1 MGILRAVLYFDVFR
15 YPLTESELYEKT
27 PVKGSWENFKKEL
40 AELFDLRILSKDG
53 DFILGP
59 GMSAAE
65 ILRRKKGN
73 EGAQQIFPTALNYS
87 RRIAAFPFVEGV
99 FLSGGLSKNYFDEKG
114 DIDYFIVCKPGRLW
128 ICRSLLVLR
137 YKFLPRN
144 KKKFWCTNY
153 IISSKNLSIPDIN
166 AFTSTELAHLIPV
179 FGLPLYRQLLES
191 NSWFRRLYPNFQEI
205 TNYCADTPSPFWKQM
220 TEKILA
226 GNIGNLLEAL
236 LFRLTLKRWR
246 KKYAELSDE
255 DFDLM
260 FRTRPDV
267 CKRHSHGFQNKV
279 LALWREKITALE
291 KELNIRF
298 EEA

>member
-1 MGILRAVLYFDVFR
+1 
-15 YPLTESELYEKT
+15 
-27 PVKGSWENFKKEL
+27 
-40 AELFDLRILSKDG
+40 
-53 DFILGP
+53 
-59 GMSAAE
+59 
-65 ILRRKKGN
+65 
-73 EGAQQIFPTALNYS
+73 
-87 RRIAAFPFVEGV
+87 
-99 FLSGGLSKNYFDEKG
+99 
-114 DIDYFIVCKPGRLW
+114 
-128 ICRSLLVLR
+128 
-137 YKFLPRN
+137 
-144 KKKFWCTNY
+144 
-153 IISSKNLSIPDIN
+153 
-166 AFTSTELAHLIPV
+166 
-179 FGLPLYRQLLES
+179 
-191 NSWFRRLYPNFQEI
+191 
-205 TNYCADTPSPFWKQM
+205 M